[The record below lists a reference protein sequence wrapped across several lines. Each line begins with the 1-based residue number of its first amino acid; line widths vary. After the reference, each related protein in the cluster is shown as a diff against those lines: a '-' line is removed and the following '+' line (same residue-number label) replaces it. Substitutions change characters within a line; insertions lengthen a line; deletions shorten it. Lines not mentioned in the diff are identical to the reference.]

1 MDDESKGTQI
11 YWPDSKT
18 VMVKRNITYDN
29 TSANH
34 FEEEIEVVSVN
45 KTTTDLPTQP
55 TNNVALN
62 INVLRR
68 QQGAT
73 NNSDQE

>member
-1 MDDESKGTQI
+1 MDNESKGAQI

-18 VMVKRNITYDN
+18 VMVERNITYDN
-29 TSANH
+29 MSASR

-55 TNNVALN
+55 TNNIASN
-62 INVLRR
+62 INVED
-68 QQGAT
+68 
-73 NNSDQE
+73 SDVELSKRI